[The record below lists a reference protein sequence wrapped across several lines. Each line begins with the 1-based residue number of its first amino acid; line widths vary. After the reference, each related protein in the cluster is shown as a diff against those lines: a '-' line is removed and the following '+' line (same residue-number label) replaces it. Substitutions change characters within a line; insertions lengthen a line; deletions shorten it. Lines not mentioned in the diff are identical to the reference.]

1 MENKPHPEEWTGEWY
16 KTWKK
21 PEKGDD
27 MSRSI
32 ESSYSGS
39 GTSRSGT
46 EESSTRND
54 SDATSSLI
62 AKSGSHTTNP
72 AESIYSGSYSTRA
85 GGSLRSSYAESSDPD
100 DYTYLEEEEDDAPQ
114 CGTLTNVKPNIGER
128 VTRIHPDYTS
138 QLRRSRWRMK
148 YFPHGSFPYQK

>member
-21 PEKGDD
+21 PEKGDN
-27 MSRSI
+27 MSQSI

-46 EESSTRND
+46 EGSSTRHD
-54 SDATSSLI
+54 SDVASSI
-62 AKSGSHTTNP
+62 IGKSGSHTSNHTG
-72 AESIYSGSYSTRA
+72 SIYSGSYSTR
-85 GGSLRSSYAESSDPD
+85 GVGSSRSSYAESSDPD
-100 DYTYLEEEEDDAPQ
+100 DYTYVDDDDAPQ

-148 YFPHGSFPYQK
+148 YFPRGSFPYEK